1 MLLLLLQVHR
11 GIKQDAWDEEMYAG
25 REELEETFEDGRSD
39 TEVTAHDSESEEATQ
54 TDSDSDHDSDDI
66 PETYNKV
73 KKTGKTLPQLFVNS
87 E

>member
-1 MLLLLLQVHR
+1 MIIVYDFTAFTTSSVLC
-11 GIKQDAWDEEMYAG
+11 MYAG
-25 REELEETFEDGRSD
+25 REELEDFEDGRSD
-39 TEVTAHDSESEEATQ
+39 TEVTAHHSECEATQ